1 MKRRAFAVKRSQAS
15 TASWS
20 PLTVRGVARRQQ
32 HQHKKAP
39 TSPAATQVT
48 SRNTRKDDALPS
60 PVFLPASQITTSA
73 EPMPRLWC
81 ADCLSQNGTQAPLPH
96 YDLVTSTLHVISLQ
110 THCCARCTLLSIS
123 QVILWSCLRLPTA
136 PAICCNVS
144 QNLLSPSPRIHLT
157 PMSYTPSHSTSITV
171 YDSPR
176 FWQGGSKRWAT
187 ALAHGAQVLQHRT
200 LLPK

>member
-1 MKRRAFAVKRSQAS
+1 MITPSHPPSRHFLSVGRQVAFLLRASIGPDPGKQIGCLCQA
-15 TASWS
+15 
-20 PLTVRGVARRQQ
+20 LQ
-32 HQHKKAP
+32 
-39 TSPAATQVT
+39 
-48 SRNTRKDDALPS
+48 
-60 PVFLPASQITTSA
+60 SA
-73 EPMPRLWC
+73 YLVDVSHHPRVGRVG